1 MRITGFTED
10 DEGNGKYLLE
20 WTDSAGTRHMV
31 LYSEAEG
38 AAKQISPGD
47 AEMLFENGGLEKCS
61 YPASEILFPEE
72 LEELAGSVENTGNEE
87 ADV

>member
-10 DEGNGKYLLE
+10 DEGNGSYLLE
-20 WTDSAGTRHMV
+20 WTDSAGTRRLL

-38 AAKQISPGD
+38 AAKPVSPGEA
-47 AEMLFENGGLEKCS
+47 AELFENGGLEKCS

-72 LEELAGSVENTGNEE
+72 LEELAGSVENTGDEE